1 MVMAKFECLFIL
13 VLSYAIL
20 VLFKDD
26 AVRELIW
33 EIFYFKV
40 GKGLQQRSRQQWW
53 IHRVRTIMKKRVFTQ
68 LQNSWQLHNVGITG
82 KKEKWKYAAGNLK
95 EFYVFKLIIIII
107 KGYLFT
113 FSPFCFFLYLI
124 HGRKK

>member
-1 MVMAKFECLFIL
+1 M
-13 VLSYAIL
+13 
-20 VLFKDD
+20 LFKDD